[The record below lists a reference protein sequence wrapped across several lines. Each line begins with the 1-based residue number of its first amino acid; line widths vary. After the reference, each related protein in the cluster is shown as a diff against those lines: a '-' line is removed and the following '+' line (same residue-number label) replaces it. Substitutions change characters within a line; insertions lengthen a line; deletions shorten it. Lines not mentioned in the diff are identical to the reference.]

1 MVYPGGKHCHL
12 CPGNSSKG
20 QAMVACIELSAGAFC
35 PDTLCQKSAQG
46 SRQQKG
52 DDTDVT
58 DAQSDYNLTRKGREG
73 EQGPA
78 DPQLRAAA
86 MERSAV
92 CARTG
97 ASGRWR

>member
-1 MVYPGGKHCHL
+1 MPKERAGK
-12 CPGNSSKG
+12 
-20 QAMVACIELSAGAFC
+20 QTAI
-35 PDTLCQKSAQG
+35 
-46 SRQQKG
+46 G

-73 EQGPA
+73 EQGPT

-92 CARTG
+92 GARTG